1 MGFRRCVSQYKQCCQ
16 FRFNTEQFHGI
27 TTLTTLILFNQLQ
40 FQVFCS
46 HLSGGDLS
54 GKDLLTALFGG
65 VSVYFNYTGTETCLD
80 YSSAYIE
87 GLDDTLWDYQV

>member
-1 MGFRRCVSQYKQCCQ
+1 M
-16 FRFNTEQFHGI
+16 
-27 TTLTTLILFNQLQ
+27 
-40 FQVFCS
+40 
-46 HLSGGDLS
+46 SGGDLS

-87 GLDDTLWDYQV
+87 GLDDTLWDYQVCKVYDLLFLALILSFY